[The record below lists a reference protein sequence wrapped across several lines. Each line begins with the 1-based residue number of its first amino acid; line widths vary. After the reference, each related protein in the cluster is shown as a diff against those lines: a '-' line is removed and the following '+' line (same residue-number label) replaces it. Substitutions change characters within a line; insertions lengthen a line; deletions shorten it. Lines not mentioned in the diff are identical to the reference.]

1 MKYFAINKPKKALA
15 NIWDIDITDPQDGIN
30 FIEAICKLDLNDE
43 NISLNEIANDSSNHK
58 RQRRNALHDIWNK
71 QNYQ

>member
-1 MKYFAINKPKKALA
+1 MKDFAINKPKKALA

-43 NISLNEIANDSSNHK
+43 NISLNEIANDSSNH
-58 RQRRNALHDIWNK
+58 
-71 QNYQ
+71 